1 MAHGVRYLFGMKII
15 LDSKGFAAF
24 RGLRALLAGTAL
36 SAAAAALGWQQAALA
51 ASDNEAA
58 AETPSQSSSAS
69 AASAVR
75 DEALGDYLAG
85 LHASRSNDLASAADF
100 MLVALEQDPDND
112 RLLQDAFSL
121 VAAEG
126 RHVESVRLAKRI
138 LAKDEDHGGA
148 LLVLLIDAVDRN
160 ELDSAEG
167 YLNAMAEGGINRI
180 LRPML
185 EAWLQ
190 LAREEVDA
198 ALASIKT
205 LEENDGFEVLHTL
218 HSALI
223 HDVAGRDPVA
233 TRAAYD
239 AALEAAPQPALRMV
253 WIVGNFLERQGD
265 GEAARALYDSYLAE
279 NDGSGVFE
287 PALLR
292 LANGTK
298 PQPVAESYVQGI
310 AETLF
315 NLSGLLTQERAER
328 MALLQVQLAL
338 RLDPKFVVA
347 RILHGEIL
355 EDQGRSLEAIA
366 AYRQIDPASPFTWTA
381 RLRIAEQLD
390 ELGRTDEAAAELEAL
405 AEDWPDHYEPLYR
418 LGNLLRGQE
427 RFAEAAEAYDRAFER
442 LGETQQR
449 HWTLHYLRGIALE
462 RSDQWDRAEAD
473 FLRALELEPEQP
485 YVMNYLAYSWVEQKR
500 NLDEAKKMLARAVE
514 LRPTDGFIV
523 DSLGW
528 VYYRLNDF
536 EKAVTHLEKAVELR
550 PQDPV
555 INDHLG
561 DAYWKVGRYQEA
573 RFQWR
578 RALSLEPEADLI
590 PVIEAK
596 IEKGLQAESERI

>member
-1 MAHGVRYLFGMKII
+1 MAHCVRYLMAMTKL
-15 LDSKGFAAF
+15 LDLIQAAYGVG
-24 RGLRALLAGTAL
+24 RHGLLLGGAAALLAGLPLAEKAAWAASEDEAASEAQASGT
-36 SAAAAALGWQQAALA
+36 AAAAQVGR
-51 ASDNEAA
+51 
-58 AETPSQSSSAS
+58 TI
-69 AASAVR
+69 
-75 DEALGDYLAG
+75 ALGDYLAG
-85 LHASRSNDLASAADF
+85 LHASRHNDLGSAADY
-100 MLVALEQDPDND
+100 MLLTLEQDPDNF
-112 RLLQDAFSL
+112 RLLQDTFTL
-121 VAAEG
+121 VSAEG
-126 RHVESVRLAKRI
+126 RHVEAVRLARRI
-138 LAKDEDHGGA
+138 LAKDEDHGSA
-148 LLVLLIDAVDRN
+148 LLVLLIDAVDRDDL
-160 ELDSAEG
+160 EGAEG
-167 YLNAMAEGGINRI
+167 YLNAMGEGGINRI

-185 EAWLQ
+185 EGWLKVGRGDFDS
-190 LAREEVDA
+190 AMA
-198 ALASIKT
+198 AIEALK
-205 LEENDGFEVLHTL
+205 ENDGFEVLERLHT
-218 HSALI
+218 ALM
-223 HDVAGRDPVA
+223 HDVTDQDAAA
-233 TRAAYD
+233 TRVAYE

-253 WIVGNFLERQGD
+253 WITGNFMERQGD
-265 GEAARALYDSYLAE
+265 AEAATALYDSYLQD

-287 PALLR
+287 PATRR
-292 LANGTK
+292 LSEGSK
-298 PQPVAESYVQGI
+298 PHPVVDDYVQGI

-328 MALLQVQLAL
+328 MALLQVHLAL
-338 RLDPKFVVA
+338 RLDPEFVVA

-355 EDQGRSLEAIA
+355 EDQDRSLEAIS

-405 AEDWPDHYEPLYR
+405 AEDWSDHYEPLYR

-427 RFAEAAEAYDRAFER
+427 RFSEAADAYDRAFER
-442 LGETQQR
+442 LGESQQR

-462 RSDQWDRAEAD
+462 RSDQWDRAEVD
-473 FLRALELEPEQP
+473 FLKALELEPEQP

-500 NLDEAKKMLARAVE
+500 NLDQAKEMLARAVE

-528 VYYRLNDF
+528 VFYRLDDF
-536 EKAVTHLEKAVELR
+536 EEAVTHLEKAVELR